1 MRPPASFL
9 QGLRANIA
17 AHTSELDVSLELGY
31 RPPVRIGGGG
41 ASCDCDAWAVP
52 HAALGFGP
60 DGGFFGGSDEH
71 VFATR
76 TPLLSSRAC
85 AAIVRE
91 AAAAIAGGA
100 RSTFSL
106 LDSNRDAPVH
116 ELPRT
121 QRVLNAALP
130 RIGRLV
136 GGCWTLRADAP
147 TRLFVYRSLVIQ
159 YDAAARLLG
168 QPIHRDGS
176 VWSMIVPLNDGYEG
190 GGTRIEALG
199 RSIVIPTGHALLHPS
214 ALRHGGE
221 PISGGVRWVL
231 VAFLAATPMHWAEH
245 GRRFKD
251 RARELQDVDD
261 AAAEYRVLLDALHV
275 CPDDHELEYDAGCA
289 ALELGDAPR
298 AARHL
303 ARAADLNA
311 HDPAPLNNLGAA
323 ALELGDARAAV
334 AAYRRALARD
344 AHAADARLN
353 LAGLLNALGRRRAAA
368 ALLRA
373 APPGSLD
380 GEEDAADAARLLE
393 EATA

>member
-17 AHTSELDVSLELGY
+17 AHASELDVSLELGY

-60 DGGFFGGSDEH
+60 DGGFFGGSEH

-91 AAAAIAGGA
+91 AGAAIAGGA

-221 PISGGVRWVL
+221 PISEGVRWVL

-251 RARELQDVDD
+251 RARELQDDDD

-353 LAGLLNALGRRRAAA
+353 LAGLLVALGRRRAAA
-368 ALLRA
+368 ALLRV

-380 GEEDAADAARLLE
+380 GEEEAADAARLLE

>member
-1 MRPPASFL
+1 M
-9 QGLRANIA
+9 
-17 AHTSELDVSLELGY
+17 
-31 RPPVRIGGGG
+31 
-41 ASCDCDAWAVP
+41 
-52 HAALGFGP
+52 
-60 DGGFFGGSDEH
+60 
-71 VFATR
+71 
-76 TPLLSSRAC
+76 
-85 AAIVRE
+85 
-91 AAAAIAGGA
+91 
-100 RSTFSL
+100 
-106 LDSNRDAPVH
+106 
-116 ELPRT
+116 
-121 QRVLNAALP
+121 
-130 RIGRLV
+130 
-136 GGCWTLRADAP
+136 
-147 TRLFVYRSLVIQ
+147 YRSLVIQ

-221 PISGGVRWVL
+221 KISGGVRWVL

-251 RARELQDVDD
+251 RARELQDDDD

-334 AAYRRALARD
+334 AAYRRARSRATRARGRR
-344 AHAADARLN
+344 AAQPGRAVERAR
-353 LAGLLNALGRRRAAA
+353 AEARRRRAAA
-368 ALLRA
+368 RRA
-373 APPGSLD
+373 AGEPRRRGGRGGRGEAAGGGD
-380 GEEDAADAARLLE
+380 GVAEVSRI
-393 EATA
+393 TGRSSNQ